1 MARTPRGAAVMNHD
15 PWFKKYLEQF
25 KSAASEGA
33 IVELKLRLLADKFPA
48 LQECAHSQ
56 YLEEIEKKVGAYFAD
71 YLTEENKATLELC
84 RQLRNKLLHGNFSV
98 AREKL
103 RELGIT
109 PQRGGVKRVD
119 SATGDTEYVA
129 DTAST
134 AGPGGIFG
142 WLLEMGEAGDFLE
155 AVEVF
160 GKAEQILDWL
170 ATDAIVSP

>member
-1 MARTPRGAAVMNHD
+1 MDHN
-15 PWFKKYLEQF
+15 PWFKRYLEQF
-25 KSAASEGA
+25 KSAAAEGA

-56 YLEEIEKKVGAYFAD
+56 FLDEIEKKVEAYFAD
-71 YLTEENKATLELC
+71 YLSDENKATLKLC

-103 RELGIT
+103 GELGVG
-109 PQRGGVKRVD
+109 PHRGGVKRVD
-119 SATGDTEYVA
+119 LATGNTEYVA

-134 AGPGGIFG
+134 TGPGRIFG
-142 WLLEMGEAGDFLE
+142 WVLEMGESGDFLDALE
-155 AVEVF
+155 IF